1 MEKNYTSGWKE
12 NDGKKVFYIH
22 HRVRYADTDKMN
34 MVYHGSYIPM
44 LEAARVDTLRAIGW
58 VYDEM
63 EKAGVLLPVVDL
75 QVKYFVPARYDQ
87 ILRIETHVLE
97 SPISRLKFSFSIF
110 HENTLLV
117 TAQVCLAFVDASSSR
132 PTRAPA
138 ALVQSL
144 VSHSLIHE

>member
-12 NDGKKVFYIH
+12 NDGKKVFFIH
-22 HRVRYADTDKMN
+22 HRVRYADTDKMD

-63 EKAGVLLPVVDL
+63 EKEGIFLPVVDL
-75 QVKYFVPARYDQ
+75 QVKYFKPARYDQ
-87 ILRIETHVLE
+87 ILRIETHVGE
-97 SPISRLKFSFSIF
+97 IPTSRLKFAFSIF

-117 TAQVCLAFVDASSSR
+117 TAKVVLAFVDASSSR
-132 PTRAPA
+132 PTRAPK
-138 ALVQSL
+138 ALVQNL
-144 VSHSLIHE
+144 YSHLLIHD